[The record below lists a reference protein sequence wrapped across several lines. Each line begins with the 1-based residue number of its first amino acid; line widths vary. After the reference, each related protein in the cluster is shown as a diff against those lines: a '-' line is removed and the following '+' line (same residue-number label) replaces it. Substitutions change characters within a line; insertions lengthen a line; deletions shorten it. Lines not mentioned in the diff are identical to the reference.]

1 VGAPDV
7 EGLPWPKGEPAPL
20 HDAASTMSSAAAQLG
35 SLAGRITSSGGGVL
49 WTGLAF
55 SACDF
60 ALQSQAQSTQGSAAV
75 MSESS
80 DAVSAL
86 ADLLTSGQNRVKA
99 LASTVREARLAAAH
113 AQSQIDGMP
122 ANIRAH
128 DPDFASLAG
137 AAASAQRHY
146 EEVRAQAT
154 QQAQQICH
162 EIEAADRSTAAQL
175 NGAKSDATGGL
186 GGLPAGPGA
195 INIEPVALAWEYAPH
210 LRFHPDETAMPEDI
224 RKALDASTVK
234 VNGDGQLY
242 LDIPNDLRNGTSWK
256 APIDTNIVTKGGK
269 KYLVYRVFYGFNPKT
284 FDHHEGDVE
293 LFSVQLDKNDKPTAA
308 LYYTHGAANR
318 VDRSKVAK
326 EPGADGRLHPILYPA
341 SGSHAGYPDAG
352 HHPIAK
358 FLGIPAATDETADG
372 GARAS
377 AESNLRIG
385 PDRYSLTPEQL
396 REASREA
403 DAIPSAGYTP
413 AALHDRAIHDQVER
427 ELQYARDHGGELPPG
442 TRIGESG
449 SSPQAPNTGANA
461 EPYPDGKSPHDGAP
475 PDGDGAD
482 KTILKTLEDAG
493 AGDPVFL
500 P

>member
-1 VGAPDV
+1 MGAPDV

-80 DAVSAL
+80 
-86 ADLLTSGQNRVKA
+86 
-99 LASTVREARLAAAH
+99 H
-113 AQSQIDGMP
+113 A
-122 ANIRAH
+122 
-128 DPDFASLAG
+128 
-137 AAASAQRHY
+137 
-146 EEVRAQAT
+146 
-154 QQAQQICH
+154 
-162 EIEAADRSTAAQL
+162 
-175 NGAKSDATGGL
+175 
-186 GGLPAGPGA
+186 
-195 INIEPVALAWEYAPH
+195 
-210 LRFHPDETAMPEDI
+210 
-224 RKALDASTVK
+224 
-234 VNGDGQLY
+234 
-242 LDIPNDLRNGTSWK
+242 
-256 APIDTNIVTKGGK
+256 
-269 KYLVYRVFYGFNPKT
+269 
-284 FDHHEGDVE
+284 
-293 LFSVQLDKNDKPTAA
+293 
-308 LYYTHGAANR
+308 
-318 VDRSKVAK
+318 
-326 EPGADGRLHPILYPA
+326 
-341 SGSHAGYPDAG
+341 

-358 FLGIPAATDETADG
+358 FLGIPAATDEAADG
-372 GARAS
+372 GARDS

-449 SSPQAPNTGANA
+449 SSPQAPTPSRIRMA
-461 EPYPDGKSPHDGAP
+461 SHRTTVPHPTVTAR
-475 PDGDGAD
+475 
-482 KTILKTLEDAG
+482 TRRS
-493 AGDPVFL
+493 
-500 P
+500 